1 MLKAGFKR
9 LFKSVGVRGAVMLV
23 ALCASMVSLATTGGG
38 SAGTITQADFTD
50 LATQILTYLGYAI
63 AAGLTVLVAVIGA
76 RRAWSFMR
84 RFL

>member
-1 MLKAGFKR
+1 MLQVFKKHGR
-9 LFKSVGVRGAVMLV
+9 LVV
-23 ALCASMVSLATTGGG
+23 ALLFFAMATVGLAGDPPDPDPTG
-38 SAGTITQADFTD
+38 SITQEDFTS

-63 AAGLTVLVAVIGA
+63 VAGLTVLVAVIGA